1 MDGLDQRSDEQL
13 LVAAREDPEA
23 FGLFYRRHAEA
34 VLAFLLFRT
43 REAERALDLTAET
56 FAVALAGHRRFRPS
70 KGPARGWIFG
80 IAKNVLHESTR
91 DAASAVRVR
100 HKLGMQRRSF
110 EDAELER
117 VETLIDLS
125 RAEVPLTQL
134 VGDLA
139 PEQRRAVLAR
149 IIDEREYADI
159 SAELSVSEHTVRQRV
174 SRGLARLRTLN
185 ERHNDA

>member
-1 MDGLDQRSDEQL
+1 MKAADQRTDEEL

-23 FGLFYRRHAEA
+23 FGLFYRRHSEA

-43 REAERALDLTAET
+43 RDAERALDLTAET
-56 FAVALAGHRRFRPS
+56 FAVALAGRRRYRSS
-70 KGPARGWIFG
+70 KGAARGWIFG

-91 DAASAVRVR
+91 SAASAVRVR
-100 HKLGMQRRSF
+100 QRLGMQRRSF
-110 EDAELER
+110 EDEELER

-125 RAEVPLTQL
+125 RQELPLTQL

-149 IIDEREYADI
+149 IVDEREYADI
-159 SAELSVSEHTVRQRV
+159 SAELAVSEHTVRQRV
-174 SRGLARLRTLN
+174 SRGLARLTTLN

>member
-1 MDGLDQRSDEQL
+1 MRAVDQRTDEEL
-13 LVAAREDPEA
+13 LVAARGDPEA
-23 FGLFYRRHAEA
+23 FGEFYRRHCEA

-43 REAERALDLTAET
+43 RDAERALDLTAET
-56 FAVALAGHRRFRPS
+56 FAVALAGRGRYRPA

-80 IAKNVLHESTR
+80 IAKNVLHESAR
-91 DAASAVRVR
+91 SAASAMRVR

-110 EDAELER
+110 DDTELER
-117 VETLIDLS
+117 VETMIDLS
-125 RAEVPLTQL
+125 RTELPLTHL

-149 IIDEREYADI
+149 IVEEREYADI
-159 SAELSVSEHTVRQRV
+159 SAELAVSEHTVRQRV
-174 SRGLARLRTLN
+174 SRGLARLTTLK